1 MVKKNIKRQKPGQK
15 HVQHHWL
22 LISIFAV
29 IILLGVTVFILQR
42 TSIKAIAGEA
52 IQQRIA
58 ETKQLALSD
67 EEAKVAAAIEV
78 GKENIMENCPP
89 NLKPAVQQLWSL
101 EGSWKFKDLQIVGV
115 QCSGNTVSCYYAD
128 DGSEINRADQVVI
141 YNVIPKVNGCK
152 EEKSGNLVGC
162 NCEIVA
168 E

>member
-1 MVKKNIKRQKPGQK
+1 MVKQIKRQRSGPK
-15 HVQHHWL
+15 HIQHHWL

-42 TSIKAIAGEA
+42 TNIKAIAGEA

-78 GKENIMENCPP
+78 GKESITENCPP
-89 NLKPAVQQLWSL
+89 NLKPAIQQLWNL
-101 EGSWKFKDLQIVGV
+101 EGSWKFKELQVVGV
-115 QCSGNTVSCYYAD
+115 QCSDDTIACYYAD
-128 DGSEINRADQVVI
+128 DKSEINRADQIVI
-141 YNVIPKVNGCK
+141 YNTIPTVKGCM
-152 EEKSGNLVGC
+152 EEKSKDLVGC
-162 NCEIVA
+162 KCKIAA